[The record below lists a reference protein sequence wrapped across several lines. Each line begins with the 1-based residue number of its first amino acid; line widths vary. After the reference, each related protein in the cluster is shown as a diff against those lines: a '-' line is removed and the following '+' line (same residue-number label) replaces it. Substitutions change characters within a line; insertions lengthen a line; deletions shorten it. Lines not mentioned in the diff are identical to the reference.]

1 MIGIYILLIVAVA
14 FAGWRIWRRLRFSLH
29 MFQLHGYKVP
39 EYARWT
45 FKRPFDFLIRRSHVA
60 GGVLLGAATLATDI
74 PAQKTL
80 AAVLLLGWT
89 IAFASSKRYRSDN
102 EKKPLAWTNRA
113 KRLFGFAL
121 ALILVLLLGG
131 AAGLSLSTGLL
142 SSLQRLLGGFLL
154 ADLIAPLAVIAA
166 GIVLEPLEVLF
177 RWGFKRKARAKLAAH
192 DNLTVIGI
200 TGSYGKTSVKFI
212 VREILSFRYNVLASP
227 GSYNTPMGLCRVVNE
242 MLLPEH
248 QVLVAEMGAR
258 YSGDIRELCELVNPS
273 IGIVTNVGVAHLES
287 MGSVDN
293 IEREKG
299 DLPASISPGG
309 TVVLNAD
316 DERVMRMADRTEASV
331 LTVSATGRNADFS
344 ASEVQYGA
352 DGSAFTITA
361 RSGESLRF
369 RSSLLGSHNISNI
382 LMGVAVGASMGLR
395 LRQMAH
401 AVAAVQPVEHRL
413 QLRKE
418 GAITVIDDAFNSN
431 PVGARNAVE
440 ILGQFRTGRRVIV
453 TPGMIELGDIE
464 FDENRRLGEA
474 IADNVDLA
482 ILIGPERT
490 AAIAEGLAARGFPDD
505 KVQVFRSLFDARD
518 FLKQYL
524 REGDVVL
531 YENDLPDQYE
541 EAA

>member
-1 MIGIYILLIVAVA
+1 MIGIYILLMVAVA
-14 FAGWRIWRRLRFSLH
+14 FAGWRIWRRLRYSLH
-29 MFQLHGYKVP
+29 MFQLHGYKVS

-45 FKRPFDFLIRRSHVA
+45 FQRPFDFLIRRSHILGA
-60 GGVLLGAATLATDI
+60 VLLGAAILAANV
-74 PAQKTL
+74 PAPKTL
-80 AAVLLLGWT
+80 GAVLLLGWT

-113 KRLFGFAL
+113 KRLFGVA
-121 ALILVLLLGG
+121 LVLVLFPLLGG
-131 AAGLSLSTGLL
+131 AAGALVDTGLL
-142 SSLQRLLGGFLL
+142 PSLARLLGGFLM
-154 ADLIAPLAVIAA
+154 ADLIAPLTVIAA
-166 GIVLEPLEVLF
+166 GIFLEPLEVLF
-177 RWGFKRKARAKLAAH
+177 RSGFKRKARARLAAH
-192 DNLTVIGI
+192 QNLTVVGV

-258 YSGDIRELCELVNPS
+258 HPGDIRELCELVEPS
-273 IGIVTNVGVAHLES
+273 IGIVTNVGVAHLET

-299 DLPASISPGG
+299 DLPASIPPDG

-316 DERVMRMADRTEASV
+316 DERVMRMAKRTQASV
-331 LTVSATGRNADFS
+331 LTVSAAGRDADFT
-344 ASEVQYGA
+344 ASEIQYGA
-352 DGSAFTITA
+352 DGSSFTITA

-369 RSSLLGSHNISNI
+369 RSSLLGRHNISNI
-382 LMGVAVGASMGLR
+382 LMGVAVGSSMGLR
-395 LRQMAH
+395 LRQMTH

-413 QLRKE
+413 QLRRE
-418 GAITVIDDAFNSN
+418 GAITIIDDAFNSN

-440 ILGQFRTGRRVIV
+440 ILGQFGTGRRVIV

-464 FDENRRLGEA
+464 FEENRRFGEA
-474 IADNVDLA
+474 IAENVDLA

-490 AAIAEGLAARGFPDD
+490 AAIAEGLAAKNFPPDH
-505 KVQVFRSLFDARD
+505 VQVFRSLFEARD